1 MKTDLA
7 SIMQALVLAARRGEE
22 AQAAA
27 CIHDFISVLEKI
39 LPQTSTETQSEIN
52 ALLPL
57 MLDLK
62 AQGDW
67 VGFADLVE
75 YDLSSILEIR

>member
-1 MKTDLA
+1 
-7 SIMQALVLAARRGEE
+7 MQALVLAARRGEE

-27 CIHDFISVLEKI
+27 CIRDFIAVLEKV
-39 LPQTSTETQSEIN
+39 LPQTTPQVQAELN
-52 ALLPL
+52 HVLPL
-57 MLDLK
+57 LLDLQ

-75 YDLSSILEIR
+75 YDLASILEIR